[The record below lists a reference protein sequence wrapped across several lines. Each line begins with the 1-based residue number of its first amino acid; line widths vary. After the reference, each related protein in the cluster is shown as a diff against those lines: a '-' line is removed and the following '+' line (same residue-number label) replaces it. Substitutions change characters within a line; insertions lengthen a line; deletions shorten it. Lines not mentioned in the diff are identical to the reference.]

1 MALVALSH
9 SGRTNA
15 SNQVRVEAW
24 CLGLARN
31 RDWSDTLKQFE
42 QTSRFVVFR
51 GSCRHSWGWVKT
63 YEITTCGGM
72 MIHSPAILG
81 YHRGDRVLTKIA
93 ILKINMPQTQPFSD
107 LVACS
112 YSSTIPGKGKPW
124 SWRRRSSFASTR
136 PGSKFLLRPE
146 GSNNPRRSFP
156 ERDIRKQGPPRKEE
170 GKRRTKKENR
180 GKKKEQRSEE
190 SRPGRSRTFKLCI
203 SARMAI

>member
-31 RDWSDTLKQFE
+31 RDWSTIKQFQ

-63 YEITTCGGM
+63 SKPMKLPHVGGM

-81 YHRGDRVLTKIA
+81 YHRGARVLTKIA
-93 ILKINMPQTQPFSD
+93 TLKINMPQTQPFSD

-146 GSNNPRRSFP
+146 GSN
-156 ERDIRKQGPPRKEE
+156 K
-170 GKRRTKKENR
+170 
-180 GKKKEQRSEE
+180 
-190 SRPGRSRTFKLCI
+190 
-203 SARMAI
+203 